1 MGLSENA
8 GPLRP
13 QPPLPMTH
21 PVLSAL
27 LPVALLIAIGLIAG
41 KAGWIRA
48 EATKDLSNLV
58 FMVLSPALLFR
69 TMSVVHLE
77 QLDFRPVA
85 MYFVAAALVF
95 VAMLAWQGLNRRAIL
110 MALTATFSNTV
121 AIGTPLVGLAY
132 GQAGLVILFALISV
146 HALVLLTLATVVL
159 ELATV
164 RETAATGATGA
175 ERHPLRTV
183 MEAVR
188 SGIVHPV
195 PLPIILGLLF
205 AQTGWLI
212 PTVLDRPLQLL
223 GNAFGPLALLLVGL
237 SLTRV
242 PVGVQFKG
250 ALGLSLLKN
259 LLLPALVALLGW
271 ATGLSGLPLTVMV
284 VAASLPVG
292 ANVFMFSQRYAIA
305 QDLVAASMAVST
317 AMALGS
323 VTLVMALMAVL

>member
-1 MGLSENA
+1 
-8 GPLRP
+8 
-13 QPPLPMTH
+13 MTH

-146 HALVLLTLATVVL
+146 HALVKNYHHLI
-159 ELATV
+159 
-164 RETAATGATGA
+164 
-175 ERHPLRTV
+175 H
-183 MEAVR
+183 
-188 SGIVHPV
+188 IVH
-195 PLPIILGLLF
+195 
-205 AQTGWLI
+205 
-212 PTVLDRPLQLL
+212 
-223 GNAFGPLALLLVGL
+223 
-237 SLTRV
+237 S
-242 PVGVQFKG
+242 
-250 ALGLSLLKN
+250 
-259 LLLPALVALLGW
+259 
-271 ATGLSGLPLTVMV
+271 
-284 VAASLPVG
+284 
-292 ANVFMFSQRYAIA
+292 
-305 QDLVAASMAVST
+305 SMT
-317 AMALGS
+317 
-323 VTLVMALMAVL
+323 

>member
-1 MGLSENA
+1 
-8 GPLRP
+8 
-13 QPPLPMTH
+13 MTH

-146 HALVLLTLATVVL
+146 HALVLLTLATLVL
-159 ELATV
+159 ELTTV
-164 RETAATGATGA
+164 REAVASGTAGA

-183 MEAVR
+183 LEAVR

-195 PLPIILGLLF
+195 PLPIIIGLLF

-223 GNAFGPLALLLVGL
+223 GNAFGPLALVLVGL

-242 PVGVQFKG
+242 PVGAQLKA

-259 LLLPALVALLGW
+259 LLLPALVAALGW
-271 ATGLSGLPLTVMV
+271 GMGLSGLPLTVMV

-292 ANVFMFSQRYAIA
+292 ANVFMFSQRYGVA

-317 AMALGS
+317 ALALAT
-323 VTLVMALMAVL
+323 VTLVMALVPLL

>member
-1 MGLSENA
+1 
-8 GPLRP
+8 
-13 QPPLPMTH
+13 
-21 PVLSAL
+21 
-27 LPVALLIAIGLIAG
+27 
-41 KAGWIRA
+41 
-48 EATKDLSNLV
+48 
-58 FMVLSPALLFR
+58 
-69 TMSVVHLE
+69 
-77 QLDFRPVA
+77 

-146 HALVLLTLATVVL
+146 HALVLLTLATLVL

-164 RETAATGATGA
+164 REAVASGTAGA

-183 MEAVR
+183 LEAVR

-195 PLPIILGLLF
+195 PLPIIIGLLF

-317 AMALGS
+317 AMALGT
-323 VTLVMALMAVL
+323 VTLEMALMAVV

>member
-1 MGLSENA
+1 
-8 GPLRP
+8 
-13 QPPLPMTH
+13 MTH

-41 KAGWIRA
+41 KADWIRA

-121 AIGTPLVGLAY
+121 AIGTPLVSLAY

-146 HALVLLTLATVVL
+146 HALVLLTLATLVL

-164 RETAATGATGA
+164 REAAASGATGA

-183 MEAVR
+183 LEAVR

-195 PLPIILGLLF
+195 PLPIIIGLLF

-223 GNAFGPLALLLVGL
+223 GNAFGPLALVLVGV

-242 PVGVQFKG
+242 PVGAQLKA

-259 LLLPALVALLGW
+259 LLLPALVAALGW
-271 ATGLSGLPLTVMV
+271 AVGLSGLSLTVMV

-292 ANVFMFSQRYAIA
+292 ANVFMFSQRYGVA
-305 QDLVAASMAVST
+305 QDLVAATMAVST
-317 AMALGS
+317 ALALGT
-323 VTLVMALMAVL
+323 VTLAMAWVAYL

>member
-1 MGLSENA
+1 
-8 GPLRP
+8 
-13 QPPLPMTH
+13 
-21 PVLSAL
+21 
-27 LPVALLIAIGLIAG
+27 VALLIAIGLIAG

-146 HALVLLTLATVVL
+146 HALVLLTLATLVL

-164 RETAATGATGA
+164 REAAASGATGA

-183 MEAVR
+183 LEAVR

-195 PLPIILGLLF
+195 PLPIIIGLLF

-223 GNAFGPLALLLVGL
+223 GNAFGPLALVLVGV

-242 PVGVQFKG
+242 PVGAQLKA

-259 LLLPALVALLGW
+259 LLLPALVAALGW
-271 ATGLSGLPLTVMV
+271 GMGLSGLPLTVMV

-292 ANVFMFSQRYAIA
+292 ANVFMFSQRYGVA
-305 QDLVAASMAVST
+305 QDLVAATMAVST
-317 AMALGS
+317 AMALGT
-323 VTLVMALMAVL
+323 VTLAMAWLAYL

>member
-1 MGLSENA
+1 
-8 GPLRP
+8 
-13 QPPLPMTH
+13 MTH

-146 HALVLLTLATVVL
+146 HALVLLTLATLVL

-164 RETAATGATGA
+164 REAAASGATGA

-183 MEAVR
+183 LEAVR

-195 PLPIILGLLF
+195 PLPIIIGLLF

-223 GNAFGPLALLLVGL
+223 GNAFGPMALLLVGV

-242 PVGVQFKG
+242 PVGAQLKA

-292 ANVFMFSQRYAIA
+292 ANVFMFSQRYGVA
-305 QDLVAASMAVST
+305 QDLVAATMAVST
-317 AMALGS
+317 AMALGT
-323 VTLVMALMAVL
+323 VTLAMAWVAYL